1 MFLTVLP
8 GIVGLAHGSEQRV
21 TPSVPTH
28 PLTDSASGNAGEEA
42 VELTMPVSHRKSDL
56 HVCMLMVMPTQ
67 SWQLKKLP

>member
-1 MFLTVLP
+1 MVLP
-8 GIVGLAHGSEQRV
+8 VMTGLVNGSEQRAA
-21 TPSVPTH
+21 PSVAAH
-28 PLTDSASGNAGEEA
+28 ALTDSASGNAGEEA